1 MASDTIFPHGLRSYK
16 LKFYLRRRRSGGME
30 IIMEINQETINQ
42 FLALDDEELKKAFR
56 SIAIALGMNERFAA
70 ANTQR
75 FKRML
80 ATSNPKDIERMLS
93 SIDPA
98 RAQEIMKTVNRGKD
112 SRK

>member
-1 MASDTIFPHGLRSYK
+1 MKID
-16 LKFYLRRRRSGGME
+16 
-30 IIMEINQETINQ
+30 QETINQ
-42 FLALDDEELKKAFR
+42 FLSLDDEELKKAFR

-80 ATSNPKDIERMLS
+80 ASSNPKDLERMLS

-98 RAQEIMKTVNRGKD
+98 RAQEIMNTVNRGKD
-112 SRK
+112 SKK

>member
-1 MASDTIFPHGLRSYK
+1 
-16 LKFYLRRRRSGGME
+16 
-30 IIMEINQETINQ
+30 MEINQETINQ

-56 SIAIALGMNERFAA
+56 TIAVALGMNERFAA

-80 ATSNPKDIERMLS
+80 ASSHPKDIERLLS

-98 RAQEIMKTVNRGKD
+98 RAQEIMNTVNRGKD